1 MIYLILI
8 DITLLHLNNDMLD
21 IDRYDPII
29 AKMGDLY

>member
-8 DITLLHLNNDMLD
+8 DITLLYLNNYMLD
-21 IDRYDPII
+21 IDRYDLII